1 MRRSTYIRAG
11 VAAPRG
17 GSAGSTPREA
27 AVTAPTVV
35 AAALTLAA
43 LVLFPSPA
51 LAAQTDDVFVEVNPS
66 TIEAGKDVG
75 IRASCPDNTKSAVVR
90 SDASDR
96 EITVVPQDGFLVQ
109 TVTIPADT
117 DPRSYTVRLTCPGG
131 ETATATLHVV
141 TQTRPTQGP
150 ATGFGGMAGDGPG
163 GGLLIGVGLLTIA
176 AGAMLGVFTLRRRAG
191 HG

>member
-1 MRRSTYIRAG
+1 
-11 VAAPRG
+11 VN
-17 GSAGSTPREA
+17 
-27 AVTAPTVV
+27 APTVV
-35 AAALTLAA
+35 AAALTLTALALFSAPAA
-43 LVLFPSPA
+43 A

-66 TIEAGKDVG
+66 TIEAGKSVG
-75 IRASCPDNTKSAVVR
+75 IRASCPDNTKQAIVR
-90 SDASDR
+90 SDAFG
-96 EITVVPQDGFLVQ
+96 ETTVAPRDGFLTDTQPV
-109 TVTIPADT
+109 PADT

-163 GGLLIGVGLLTIA
+163 SGLLIGTGLLTIA
-176 AGAMLGVFTLRRRAG
+176 AGALLGVLTLRRRAHG